1 MNGVSKLAKNR
12 TQEQMSS
19 NRDNISPDH
28 GLSDRDRRRR
38 ALERRLRDAL
48 TADQQAPSPE
58 QDATEAAPDNA
69 PARST
74 SSQPDVTSDLWDRLP
89 RIPVEPARLDRN
101 LVITANRHDPAHGAF
116 DVLRTRIVQAMR
128 DHGWS
133 RIGITS
139 PNAGNGK
146 SFTAINLAISLS
158 RLTDLRT
165 ALIDM
170 DLRRPG
176 LARILGLRD
185 MPATA
190 DFLRGEID
198 AKAYLS
204 TFAPNMLNIGDRLA
218 LGING
223 RTDPYASELLQNPRT
238 AEVLARM
245 QQDLSADLILYD
257 LPPALA
263 MDDVL
268 AFRPLLDCVLLVI
281 GGGETRARD
290 VREVQRRL
298 GDEIPILGVVMNKA
312 EVDDD
317 PGYGYGD

>member
-1 MNGVSKLAKNR
+1 
-12 TQEQMSS
+12 MSS
-19 NRDNISPDH
+19 TRQNSGPQD
-28 GLSDRDRRRR
+28 GLSESDRRRR

-48 TADQQAPSPE
+48 TADQPLDQTEDDSPDPSDSDRPD
-58 QDATEAAPDNA
+58 DAT
-69 PARST
+69 PARRPPPAVDSG
-74 SSQPDVTSDLWDRLP
+74 LWDRLP

-101 LVITANRHDPAHGAF
+101 LVITASRHDPAHGAF

-128 DHGWS
+128 DHGWT

-165 ALIDM
+165 VLIDL

-198 AKAYLS
+198 ALTYLS
-204 TFAPNMLNIGDRLA
+204 TFAPNMLNIGPQLA

-223 RTDPYASELLQNPRT
+223 RTDAYAAELLQNPKT
-238 AEVLARM
+238 AEILGQM
-245 QQDLSADLILYD
+245 QQDLAADLILYD
-257 LPPALA
+257 MPPALA

-268 AFRPLLDCVLLVI
+268 AFRPHLDCVLLVV

-298 GDEIPILGVVMNKA
+298 GDELPILGVVMNKA

>member
-1 MNGVSKLAKNR
+1 
-12 TQEQMSS
+12 MSS
-19 NRDNISPDH
+19 NRPDTGPDD
-28 GLSDRDRRRR
+28 GLSDSDRRRR
-38 ALERRLRDAL
+38 ALERRLREAL
-48 TADQQAPSPE
+48 TAGQPEEDLDPTEDDSPEEIEAPPATPEAIPEAPAVRAAPSRP
-58 QDATEAAPDNA
+58 APDA
-69 PARST
+69 S
-74 SSQPDVTSDLWDRLP
+74 LWDRLP

-101 LVITANRHDPAHGAF
+101 LVITASRHDPAHGAF

-128 DHGWS
+128 DHGWT

-158 RLTDLRT
+158 RLSDLRT
-165 ALIDM
+165 ALIDL

-198 AKAYLS
+198 AETYLS
-204 TFAPNMLNIGDRLA
+204 IFAPNMLNIGDRLA

-223 RTDPYASELLQNPRT
+223 RTDPYAAELLQNPGT
-238 AEVLARM
+238 ADVLSRM
-245 QQDLSADLILYD
+245 QADLQADLILYD

-268 AFRPLLDCVLLVI
+268 AFRPHLDCVLLVV

-298 GDEIPILGVVMNKA
+298 GDELPILGVVMNKA

-317 PGYGYGD
+317 PGYGYGN

>member
-1 MNGVSKLAKNR
+1 
-12 TQEQMSS
+12 MSS
-19 NRDNISPDH
+19 NRPNTGPDD
-28 GLSDRDRRRR
+28 GLSDSDRRRR
-38 ALERRLRDAL
+38 ALERRLREAL
-48 TADQQAPSPE
+48 TADRPME
-58 QDATEAAPDNA
+58 QDNEADDTAPEA
-69 PARST
+69 SAPTPPARSNG
-74 SSQPDVTSDLWDRLP
+74 SDIWDRLP

-128 DHGWS
+128 DHGWT

-139 PNAGNGK
+139 PNPGNGK

-158 RLTDLRT
+158 RLSDLRT

-198 AKAYLS
+198 TATYLS
-204 TFAPNMLNIGDRLA
+204 TFAPNMLNIGDKLA
-218 LGING
+218 LGVNG
-223 RTDPYASELLQNPRT
+223 RTDPYAAELLQNPT
-238 AEVLARM
+238 TTEVLTRM
-245 QQDLSADLILYD
+245 QEELGADLILYD

-268 AFRPLLDCVLLVI
+268 AFRQHIDCVLLVV

-298 GDEIPILGVVMNKA
+298 GEDLPILGVVMNKA
-312 EVDDD
+312 ELDEE
-317 PGYGYGD
+317 PGYGYGG

>member
-1 MNGVSKLAKNR
+1 
-12 TQEQMSS
+12 MSS
-19 NRDNISPDH
+19 NRPNTGPDD
-28 GLSDRDRRRR
+28 GLSDSDRRRR
-38 ALERRLRDAL
+38 ALERRLREAL
-48 TADQQAPSPE
+48 TADRPME
-58 QDATEAAPDNA
+58 QDNEADDTVPEAPA
-69 PARST
+69 LTPPARSNG
-74 SSQPDVTSDLWDRLP
+74 SDIWDRLP

-128 DHGWS
+128 DHGWT

-139 PNAGNGK
+139 PNPGNGK

-158 RLTDLRT
+158 RLSDLRT

-198 AKAYLS
+198 TATYLS
-204 TFAPNMLNIGDRLA
+204 TFAPNMLNIGDKLA
-218 LGING
+218 LGVNG
-223 RTDPYASELLQNPRT
+223 RTDPYAAELLQNPT
-238 AEVLARM
+238 TTEVLTRM
-245 QQDLSADLILYD
+245 QEELGADLILYD

-268 AFRPLLDCVLLVI
+268 AFRQHIDCVLLVV

-298 GDEIPILGVVMNKA
+298 GEDLPILGVVMNKA
-312 EVDDD
+312 ELDEE
-317 PGYGYGD
+317 PGYGYGG

>member
-1 MNGVSKLAKNR
+1 
-12 TQEQMSS
+12 MSS
-19 NRDNISPDH
+19 NRPNTGPDD
-28 GLSDRDRRRR
+28 GLSDSDRRRR
-38 ALERRLRDAL
+38 ALERRLREAL
-48 TADQQAPSPE
+48 TADRPME
-58 QDATEAAPDNA
+58 QDNDADDTAPEAPAPTP
-69 PARST
+69 PARSNG
-74 SSQPDVTSDLWDRLP
+74 SDIWDRLP

-128 DHGWS
+128 DHGWT

-139 PNAGNGK
+139 PNPGNGK

-158 RLTDLRT
+158 RLSDLRT

-198 AKAYLS
+198 TATYLS
-204 TFAPNMLNIGDRLA
+204 TFAPNMLNIGDKLA
-218 LGING
+218 LGVNG
-223 RTDPYASELLQNPRT
+223 RTDPYAAELLQNPT
-238 AEVLARM
+238 TTEVLTRM
-245 QQDLSADLILYD
+245 QEELGADLILYD

-268 AFRPLLDCVLLVI
+268 AFRQHIDCVLLVV

-298 GDEIPILGVVMNKA
+298 GEDLPILGVVMNKA
-312 EVDDD
+312 ELDEE
-317 PGYGYGD
+317 PGYGYGG